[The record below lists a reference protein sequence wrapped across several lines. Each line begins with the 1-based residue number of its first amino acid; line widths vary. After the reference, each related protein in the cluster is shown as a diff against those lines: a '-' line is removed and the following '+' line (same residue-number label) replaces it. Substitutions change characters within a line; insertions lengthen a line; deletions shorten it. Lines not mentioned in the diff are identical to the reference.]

1 MEKHEQKKNLT
12 SSNDFNKSDLFTYS
26 ISGSIGSFQS
36 ASTGSLSFGTNLE
49 NEIGK
54 HELIKL
60 LRKLSGKME
69 RVNNITE
76 TRLEHLETTVEY
88 LIQRQNATDSYF
100 IDEIDSIKKQ
110 LNGSDTLKLKSKIE
124 EIQIL
129 LQENID
135 TLFEIQELEDNWNQY
150 GAKKFDS
157 SLIIKCIKFV
167 NKLDLDYQPEIFP
180 SAQNS
185 IHFEFKPDEDH
196 YLGIIF
202 FIDRI
207 KLYKRI
213 GDTKIYKEN
222 ISEAQALDEIKKFRQ
237 EFRNSQHRI
246 LI

>member
-1 MEKHEQKKNLT
+1 MEKQDKKKNFT
-12 SSNDFNKSDLFTYS
+12 DSDEFINSDLFTHLISES
-26 ISGSIGSFQS
+26 ISPFQS
-36 ASTGSLSFGTNLE
+36 ASTASLSSWIDLE

-54 HELIKL
+54 NELKKL
-60 LRKLSGKME
+60 LRNMIVQKVVHPS
-69 RVNNITE
+69 TE
-76 TRLEHLETTVEY
+76 TRLEYLEETVGF
-88 LIQRQNATDSYF
+88 LKQRQNATDSYF
-100 IDEIDSIKKQ
+100 INEVDSIKKQ
-110 LNGSDTLKLKSKIE
+110 LTGFDTLKRKSKIE

-135 TLFEIQELEDNWNQY
+135 TLIEIQELEDNWNQF

-157 SLIIKCIKFV
+157 SLILKCIKFV

-185 IHFEFKPDEDH
+185 IHFEFKPDEDY

-202 FIDRI
+202 FVDRI

-213 GDTKIYKEN
+213 SDTKNYQEN
-222 ISEAQALDEIKKFRQ
+222 ISENQALDEIKKFRQ
-237 EFRNSQHRI
+237 EFGNSQHGI